1 MSEFFHVGLMANIK
15 WMKFHLLKLHKWNWM
30 LLTGI
35 PWDPEN
41 VIFFKGLTKDAENN
55 DVTKS
60 LEKFNDFFKREKLW
74 DMTKNYTT
82 VV

>member
-1 MSEFFHVGLMANIK
+1 
-15 WMKFHLLKLHKWNWM
+15 M

-74 DMTKNYTT
+74 DMTTKLYHCGLKESQSVGFSLNMSP
-82 VV
+82 VAW

>member
-1 MSEFFHVGLMANIK
+1 
-15 WMKFHLLKLHKWNWM
+15 M